1 VIRCEQC
8 GGEARR
14 IPEVGDV
21 WLDAGIVPFA
31 TLGWQSPEWIRGG
44 YATGASRELSDAD
57 LPDHAYWEQWFP
69 ADWVVEM
76 REQIRLWFYSL
87 LFMAVVLDGRAPFR
101 KVLGHEDV
109 RDEHGH
115 EMHGS
120 KGNTIDAHDAL
131 EHMGADVMRWMY
143 CAQAPAQSVRFGYA
157 VAGEIKGKLLR
168 LWNSVKFLLDYAN
181 IEDFRPSYQD
191 LEHGPGG
198 EQRALDRWLVA
209 RTQQLLRETEDA
221 YERFWTP
228 AIVDAFERFVDELS
242 NWYIRRSRRRFYSYD
257 ESAFRA
263 LWYAL
268 AQAVRVIAPVMPF
281 LAERLWRDLVAD
293 ACEDAPRSVFLA
305 PWPLVSA
312 ALGDQRLLDEIA
324 EVRRVVDLG
333 RQARGDAGVKNRQPL
348 RRVYVR
354 GAPLAKAHADEI
366 AEELRVKQVGFD
378 EGPVVTVRLLPNLP
392 RLGPRLGA
400 KVPEIREA
408 LERGDFE
415 ELGGGRLR
423 VAGEE
428 LEPDDVIR
436 GERVELEGWAIAE
449 NGGISIALDTAL
461 DPELELEGRVLDL
474 IHRINSM
481 RRDAGLEL
489 TDRIVV
495 TLPPTESDLLRYGD
509 WIKEEVL
516 AVSIETDGETS
527 EPTIAKA

>member
-1 VIRCEQC
+1 
-8 GGEARR
+8 
-14 IPEVGDV
+14 
-21 WLDAGIVPFA
+21 
-31 TLGWQSPEWIRGG
+31 
-44 YATGASRELSDAD
+44 
-57 LPDHAYWEQWFP
+57 
-69 ADWVVEM
+69 
-76 REQIRLWFYSL
+76 
-87 LFMAVVLDGRAPFR
+87 
-101 KVLGHEDV
+101 
-109 RDEHGH
+109 
-115 EMHGS
+115 
-120 KGNTIDAHDAL
+120 
-131 EHMGADVMRWMY
+131 
-143 CAQAPAQSVRFGYA
+143 
-157 VAGEIKGKLLR
+157 
-168 LWNSVKFLLDYAN
+168 
-181 IEDFRPSYQD
+181 
-191 LEHGPGG
+191 
-198 EQRALDRWLVA
+198 LVA

-257 ESAFRA
+257 EGAFRA

-281 LAERLWRDLVAD
+281 LAERLWRDLVAE
-293 ACEDAPRSVFLA
+293 ACADAPRSVFLA
-305 PWPLVSA
+305 PWPSVSA
-312 ALGDQRLLDEIA
+312 ALEDERLLDEMA

-348 RRVYVR
+348 RRVFVR
-354 GAPLAKAHADEI
+354 GAALAKAHADEI

-408 LERGDFE
+408 LERGDVE

-495 TLPPTESDLLRYGD
+495 TLPAAESDLLPYGD

-527 EPTIAKA
+527 EPQIAKA